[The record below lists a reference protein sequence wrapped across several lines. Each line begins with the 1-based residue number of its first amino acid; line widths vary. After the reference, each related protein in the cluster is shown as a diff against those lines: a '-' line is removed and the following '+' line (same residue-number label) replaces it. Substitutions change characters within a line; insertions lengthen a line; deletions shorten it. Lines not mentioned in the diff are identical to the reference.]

1 MKFVTKQMGP
11 MIQRFQTVC
20 DKCQGT
26 GDLID
31 QRIVVRNVTVKTE
44 SERKILEVHVKPGMK
59 DGDHITFA
67 GEGDQTPE

>member
-31 QRIVVRNVTVKTE
+31 
-44 SERKILEVHVKPGMK
+44 PK
-59 DGDHITFA
+59 DRCKKCNGKNRVGKKDFGSSCETWY
-67 GEGDQTPE
+67 EGWRSYYICWRR

>member
-31 QRIVVRNVTVKTE
+31 PKDRCKKCNGKNRVGK
-44 SERKILEVHVKPGMK
+44 KDFEVHVKPGMK